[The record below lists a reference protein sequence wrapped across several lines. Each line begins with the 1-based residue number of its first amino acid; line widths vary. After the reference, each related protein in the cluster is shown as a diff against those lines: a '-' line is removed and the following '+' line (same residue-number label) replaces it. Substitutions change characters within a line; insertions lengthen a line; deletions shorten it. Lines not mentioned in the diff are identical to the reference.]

1 MKGRPGFVLFWLIV
15 IPLSCLAAQEMA
27 AEQEMLLKKGPAIEL
42 SVQAQ
47 SKLLRDGIVILDKAY
62 PSFLSL
68 YEANYHAGIPQ
79 FITTDCALYLSHVA
93 VSASIRALELGY
105 MSPTLH
111 GFLRRLWAL
120 GKQAHE
126 QVIPDGQ
133 KAAWKAI
140 LARIYVALKLLGDDL
155 PLPAILEDQ
164 ADRIGD
170 ELRLIRDAQGPDTS
184 PLLGYPVD
192 YVQFKPRGHYTI
204 SEEFTRYFQ
213 AVKWLSLPFRLLDHD
228 EALQAILL
236 TRALIADEE
245 LRAQW
250 SSLDALVSFIAG
262 PPDDL
267 DFSSLGPLVLKAFG
281 EDTPPEALSEELE
294 AFIAQVRA
302 ELPTPKILP
311 YWAAAQGIERSK
323 AQGFALFPARLVPDS
338 WIFQE
343 LVYSKVGTP
352 EKPRLFPKGLDLFAA
367 LGNRTAQ
374 EILRREGDFDYVG
387 YSKQLD
393 KLRVELEEMK
403 AQWQGT
409 LYWQWLSALLAL
421 RSPEQVLGLPGHSL
435 WELKQLNTS
444 LAGWTLLRHD
454 TALYVKQSVT
464 MAMGISAFTQGA
476 VEPYPLFYRKMKGLV
491 EALVDQV
498 GSIPEGLAEVK
509 ITPEALNLPQ
519 LVNWLSFL
527 EGVAEK
533 EILGEP
539 LSEKEYMEI
548 WDIAGTIRD
557 LTTFPDQLSEKLGL
571 GQSLLPVV
579 VDVHTD
585 PNTGHHLL
593 EGVGWVRPMV
603 ILCSIGGEPR
613 LMRGGVLS
621 YYEWQHPTPLTD
633 AEWEKLLEE
642 GGVKCPTWLGELLAP
657 AAG

>member
-1 MKGRPGFVLFWLIV
+1 MKNLVYIFISVIVAASFPSAAEELMSKSAALVEKAPILQLSAKAQNRLLQRGFVV
-15 IPLSCLAAQEMA
+15 
-27 AEQEMLLKKGPAIEL
+27 
-42 SVQAQ
+42 V
-47 SKLLRDGIVILDKAY
+47 DKPY
-62 PSFLSL
+62 PSFFSL
-68 YEANYHAGIPQ
+68 YDANYHAGIPQ

-93 VSASIRALELGY
+93 VSASIRALEFGY
-105 MSPTLH
+105 MSPALH
-111 GFLRRLWAL
+111 GFLKRLWTL
-120 GKQAHE
+120 GTQAHE
-126 QVIPDGQ
+126 QEIPDAQ
-133 KAAWKAI
+133 KAAWKGI
-140 LARIYVALKLLGDDL
+140 LARTYVALKLLGDDL

-164 ADRIGD
+164 AHQIGE

-213 AVKWLSLPFRLLDHD
+213 AVKWLSLPFRLLDHN

-236 TRALIADEE
+236 ARILIADEE
-245 LRAQW
+245 LRAEW
-250 SSLDALVSFIAG
+250 SSLDALFSFIAG

-281 EDTPPEALSEELE
+281 EDTPQEALPEELG

-302 ELPTPKILP
+302 ELPPPKILP
-311 YWAAAQGIERSK
+311 YWAAAQGIDRSK

-393 KLRVELEEMK
+393 KLQVELEGMK

-421 RSPEQVLGLPGHSL
+421 RSPEQVLGLPDHSL

-498 GSIPEGLAEVK
+498 GSIPEGLAEAK

-519 LVNWLSFL
+519 LVEWLSFL

-533 EILGEP
+533 EVLGEP
-539 LSEKEYMEI
+539 LSEEEYTEI

-557 LTTFPDQLSEKLGL
+557 LTTFPDWLSEKFGL

-593 EGVGWVRPMV
+593 EGVGWVRPLV
-603 ILCSIGGEPR
+603 ILCSLGGEPR

-621 YYEWQHPTPLTD
+621 YYEWQHLTPLTD
-633 AEWEKLLEE
+633 AEWEELLEE
-642 GGVKCPTWLGELLAP
+642 GGVKCPTWLEELLAP